1 MRKVMIHMGIIVHV
15 GSLDN
20 DATRIYRDKLALE
33 ALASHTIYTAKKE
46 GLRLYKGK
54 TKPFLRQRVDSTLH
68 FGIPIQESYS
78 GLYFSPIYEHGKP
91 NELKG
96 YLTFIKNADGKLEE
110 HMILECHNDD
120 KESIA
125 TSNANRLFELL
136 NKAFDATYS
145 MDEIFRALFTVYG
158 SEISDLNATCRGEK
172 VDLNVPDAEI
182 EQMKSRLVNR
192 DSTIL
197 ITLPNRPSAK
207 FLFTISPDN
216 RIYEIYTFFMV
227 GGVFRP
233 VKILISRIEK
243 YITNFKNVKAALM
256 TTTRASYLGASD
268 ASYLPLV
275 LNVKREHD
283 VTTEMAVE
291 YILASFDRNPF
302 LTLEYLD
309 YFTYESKTEYNDIL
323 LECFMHAM
331 ESTDS
336 NFDLLYEAIVHEDL
350 ESKTREIG
358 AKIND
363 GIDKVKRKVHAA
375 KTAVSNV
382 TSPIVN
388 LITKTIDD
396 YKKDMDESDRE
407 HMITG
412 SYLAKLRS
420 LFTRC
425 LAPTVLVAAVAGS
438 ALAIPAFLMFCYKKN
453 SDDAKTKAVIL
464 NELELELKMV
474 KEKIEDARSAGDNE
488 KKYQLMRIE
497 NSIEK
502 NIQHIRLE
510 RTKENT

>member
-78 GLYFSPIYEHGKP
+78 GLYFSPVYEHGKP

-96 YLTFIKNADGKLEE
+96 YLTFIRNTDGKLEE

-120 KESIA
+120 KETVA

-136 NKAFDATYS
+136 NKEFDATYS
-145 MDEIFRALFTVYG
+145 MDEIFEALSTLYK
-158 SEISDLNATCRGEK
+158 SELYNLDSTTIPRKLLS
-172 VDLNVPDAEI
+172 NVPDTEI
-182 EQMKSRLVNR
+182 ERMKSRLVNR

-197 ITLPNRPSAK
+197 ITLPDPPYGK
-207 FLFTISPDN
+207 VLFTISPDN
-216 RIYEIYTFFMV
+216 KIYEIYMLFMV
-227 GGVFRP
+227 GGQFHP
-233 VKILISRIEK
+233 VKVLVSQIERWV
-243 YITNFKNVKAALM
+243 TNIKNKNVSSRALYIG
-256 TTTRASYLGASD
+256 TTVP
-268 ASYLPLV
+268 SYLPLI

-291 YILASFDRNPF
+291 YLLAAFDRNPF

-309 YFTYESKTEYNDIL
+309 YFKYKSKDEYNDIL
-323 LECFMHAM
+323 FEFFTCAM

-336 NFDLLYEAIVHEDL
+336 NFELLYEAIVHEDL
-350 ESKTREIG
+350 ESKSREIG

-396 YKKDMDESDRE
+396 YKTDMEESDRE

>member
-1 MRKVMIHMGIIVHV
+1 MIHMGIIVHV

-54 TKPFLRQRVDSTLH
+54 PKPFLRQKVGSTLH

-78 GLYFSPIYEHGKP
+78 GLYFSPVYEHGKP

-120 KESIA
+120 KESIT

-145 MDEIFRALFTVYG
+145 MDEIFEALSTLYK
-158 SEISDLNATCRGEK
+158 SELYNLDPTPRGWE
-172 VDLNVPDAEI
+172 LCSNIPDNEI
-182 EQMKSRLVNR
+182 ERMKSRLVNR

-197 ITLPNRPSAK
+197 ITIPEPPYGK

-216 RIYEIYTFFMV
+216 KIYEIYMLFMI
-227 GGVFRP
+227 GGLFHP
-233 VKILISRIEK
+233 VKVLVSRIERW
-243 YITNFKNVKAALM
+243 ITNIKNKNISDRALYIG
-256 TTTRASYLGASD
+256 TSQPT
-268 ASYLPLV
+268 YLPLI
-275 LNVKREHD
+275 LNIKREHD
-283 VTTEMAVE
+283 VTTEMAIE
-291 YILASFDRNPF
+291 YLLAAFDRNPF
-302 LTLEYLD
+302 LALEYLD
-309 YFTYESKTEYNDIL
+309 YFTYESKDEYNDIL
-323 LECFMHAM
+323 LECFMYAM

-350 ESKTREIG
+350 DTKTREIG
-358 AKIND
+358 SKISD
-363 GIDKVKRKVHAA
+363 GINKVKRKVHAA
-375 KTAVSNV
+375 KTAVANV
-382 TSPIVN
+382 ANPIVN
-388 LITKTIDD
+388 LITKTIDN
-396 YKKDMDESDRE
+396 YKKELNEGDRE
-407 HMITG
+407 QMITG
-412 SYLAKLRS
+412 SYLSKLRS

-425 LAPTVLVAAVAGS
+425 LVPTALVAAVAGTTAS
-438 ALAIPAFLMFCYKKN
+438 IPAFLFFLYKKN
-453 SDDAKTKAVIL
+453 KNDSKTRAVIL

-474 KEKIEDARSAGDNE
+474 KEKIEDAKSLGDNE